1 MKWILRKASAEFYS
15 KSTFP
20 ICIGTVDCIQ
30 YYHLEDMRCS
40 NIEKPE
46 EISRSYKILNSTPDA
61 TFVKMKDLK
70 RKDISNSI
78 CQSE

>member
-1 MKWILRKASAEFYS
+1 
-15 KSTFP
+15 
-20 ICIGTVDCIQ
+20 
-30 YYHLEDMRCS
+30 MRCS

-61 TFVKMKDLK
+61 TFLKMKDIK